1 MVCSKFCPGKFL
13 IEAGEDALFF
23 RKIVEISKNPL
34 LMKEGLGVVVL
45 GFRSLIYLIYQLNQS
60 TLNPLITKGDSV
72 DINHNIA

>member
-1 MVCSKFCPGKFL
+1 
-13 IEAGEDALFF
+13 
-23 RKIVEISKNPL
+23 
-34 LMKEGLGVVVL
+34 MKEGLGVVVL